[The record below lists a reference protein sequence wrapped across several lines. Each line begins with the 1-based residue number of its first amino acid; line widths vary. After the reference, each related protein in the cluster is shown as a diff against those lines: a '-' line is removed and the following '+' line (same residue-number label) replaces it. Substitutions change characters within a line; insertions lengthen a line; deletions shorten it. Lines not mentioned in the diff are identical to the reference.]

1 MNKDTYIKKALER
14 DMILFNWKSNTPDLK
29 LPLFPEWYLTMFG
42 SLGYNLEAKKWVV
55 GVPELILDEYGDY
68 KYYTCHTLNSEGVI
82 NYTQLKNHEEVVI
95 CGNTPLYRPF
105 TEEREFFASM
115 KEEADKSI
123 LCEIINTRFSKAV
136 IVENDKK
143 KNQVVK
149 AFKDV
154 INGYPVVLTTQL
166 LEELNTIDL
175 TDPRSIELMQYLSSF
190 YQTMEKREANDA
202 GIDLDLLDKRAQVS
216 REEIKQYDDVT
227 TLRYLQMYEM
237 RRRFA
242 DEMKEHGYDIE
253 IVRNP
258 VFYDE
263 PTDSD
268 IDDGTFKSA
277 EVDDTKETDP
287 EVEIKDEEVVNN
299 D

>member
-1 MNKDTYIKKALER
+1 MNKDTYVKKALER
-14 DMILFNWKSNTPDLK
+14 DMILFNWKSNTPGLK

-55 GVPELILDEYGDY
+55 GVPEEILDEYGDY

-82 NYTQLKNHEEVVI
+82 NYTQLRNHEKVII

-227 TLRYLQMYEM
+227 SIKYLQMYEM
-237 RRRFA
+237 RRRFV

-258 VFYDE
+258 VFFDE

-268 IDDGTFKSA
+268 IDEGTFKSA
-277 EVDDTKETDP
+277 EVDETKETAP
-287 EVEIKDEEVVNN
+287 EVDIKDEEVVNN